1 MKKQNILFSSACILG
16 IILCVSFGVGFFY
29 ILNYEEK
36 PTYTVY
42 YCLNSTYSYDDVY
55 MKKLIIISLI
65 LRI

>member
-55 MKKLIIISLI
+55 I
-65 LRI
+65 